1 MTLAEI
7 AEAVGG
13 TLGQDTDGAL
23 IVTGPVTVDSRTVE
37 PGGLFAAF
45 VGEHADGH
53 DFAASAVER
62 GAVAVL
68 SSRQVT
74 GSGQS
79 VPAVPTPTVSIP
91 AVPTPAVPT
100 PTVSTPA
107 VLVED
112 VQEALG
118 RLARAVLNRLPG
130 TPATG
135 ITVIALTG
143 SSGKTSTK
151 DMLGQ
156 VLAAHGTTIAPKG
169 SFNNEIG
176 LPLTA
181 LRADESTRYL
191 VLEMGS
197 RGIGHLKYLCEIAPP
212 SVGLVLNVG
221 TAHVGEFGSKEQ
233 TALAKGELVEAL
245 PEDGVAVL
253 NADDPLVAAMRS
265 RTAARVITFGESA
278 DADVRATGIELGAD
292 GRAHFLLHADR
303 YGEPAPVALRVVGEH
318 QVANA
323 LAVAATA
330 LGLGLPLDAVARE
343 LSAAVALSAGRMAV
357 SERSDGVVVIDD
369 AYNAN
374 PESVRAALKALIA
387 LARARPGARAWAVLG
402 PMLELGERS
411 GEEHDA
417 VGRLAVRLGVDRLV
431 AVGEGAARIHA
442 GASHEGSWGE
452 ESVMVADPDAALA
465 VVCAELR
472 PGDVVLVKASNSI
485 GLGRIARAL
494 LDDVVSVEGD
504 R

>member
-23 IVTGPVTVDSRTVE
+23 AVTGPVTVDSRTVE

-68 SSRQVT
+68 ASRQIA
-74 GSGQS
+74 GDAQPG
-79 VPAVPTPTVSIP
+79 PAQPLPT
-91 AVPTPAVPT
+91 
-100 PTVSTPA
+100 

-118 RLARAVLNRLPG
+118 RLARAVLNRLPD
-130 TPATG
+130 T
-135 ITVIALTG
+135 TVIGLTG

-176 LPLTA
+176 LPLTV

-212 SVGLVLNVG
+212 AVGLVLNVG
-221 TAHVGEFGSKEQ
+221 MAHVGEFGSKEQ

-245 PEDGVAVL
+245 PKDGVAVL

-292 GRAHFLLHADR
+292 GRARFLLHADPH
-303 YGEPAPVALRVVGEH
+303 GEPLPVALRVVGEH

-330 LGLGLPLDAVARE
+330 LGLGLPLDAVARG

-374 PESVRAALKALIA
+374 PESMRAALKALTA
-387 LARARPGARAWAVLG
+387 LTRARPGARAWAVLG
-402 PMLELGERS
+402 QMLELGERS

-417 VGRLAVRLGVDRLV
+417 IGRLAVRLGVDRLV
-431 AVGEGAARIHA
+431 AVGEGASRIHA

-465 VVCAELR
+465 LVRAELR

-494 LDDVVSVEGD
+494 LDDAVSVEGD

>member
-1 MTLAEI
+1 
-7 AEAVGG
+7 
-13 TLGQDTDGAL
+13 TDGAL
-23 IVTGPVTVDSRTVE
+23 RVTGPVTVDSRAVE

-45 VGEHADGH
+45 VGEHVDGH
-53 DFAASAVER
+53 DFAAAAVQQ
-62 GAVAVL
+62 GAAAVL
-68 SSRQVT
+68 ASRDV
-74 GSGQS
+74 G
-79 VPAVPTPTVSIP
+79 V
-91 AVPTPAVPT
+91 
-100 PTVSTPA
+100 PA
-107 VLVED
+107 VLVGD
-112 VQEALG
+112 VQDALG
-118 RLARAVLNRLPG
+118 RLARVVLNRLPD
-130 TPATG
+130 T
-135 ITVIALTG
+135 TVIGLTG

-176 LPLTA
+176 LPLTV
-181 LRADESTRYL
+181 LRADEGTRYL

-197 RGIGHLKYLCEIAPP
+197 RGVGHLKYLCEVAPP
-212 SVGLVLNVG
+212 SVGLVLNIG

-245 PEDGVAVL
+245 PEDGLAVL
-253 NADDPLVAAMRS
+253 NADDPLVAPMRN
-265 RTAARVITFGESA
+265 RTVARVTTFGESA
-278 DADVRATGIELGAD
+278 DADVRATRIELGPD
-292 GRAHFLLHADR
+292 GRASFLLHAAQHG
-303 YGEPAPVALRVVGEH
+303 GEPVPVALRMVGEH

-323 LAVAATA
+323 LAVAAAA
-330 LGLGLPLDAVARE
+330 LGLGLPLESVAHE
-343 LSAAVALSAGRMAV
+343 LSAAVPLSAGRMAV
-357 SERSDGVVVIDD
+357 TERSDGVVVIDD

-374 PESVRAALKALIA
+374 PESVRAALKALA
-387 LARARPGARAWAVLG
+387 VLTRARHGARAWAVLG
-402 PMLELGERS
+402 AMLELGERS

-417 VGRLAVRLGVDRLV
+417 IGRLAVRLRIDRLV

-465 VVCAELR
+465 LVSAQLR

-494 LDDVVSVEGD
+494 LDEGAADAPALPGQTPVEGD